1 MKFTFLFIAL
11 AVGALNWVAA
21 QKKRRHLVY
30 FAKPVTM
37 LALLLWMI
45 ENKATDGFMLWFML
59 AVICS
64 LVGDV
69 FLMLPKNYFLPGL
82 ASFLVAHVFYIIGLN
97 QTFPPIGPW
106 LLVLGVILALGWVW
120 MNRRL
125 MRSLKAAGHTRLHLV
140 VMFYSAMIG
149 LMALSALLTCFRPE
163 WPLLAALLASAGAI
177 LFCLSDA
184 HLAWNRFIRP
194 LRYVHLRVMIPYHLG
209 QMGIIAGAIL
219 YYLSLQ

>member
-1 MKFTFLFIAL
+1 MD
-11 AVGALNWVAA
+11 
-21 QKKRRHLVY
+21 RRQRQ
-30 FAKPVTM
+30 M
-37 LALLLWMI
+37 CI
-45 ENKATDGFMLWFML
+45 RDR
-59 AVICS
+59 AVIFS

-194 LRYVHLRVMIPYHLG
+194 VSYTHLTLPTIYSV
-209 QMGIIAGAIL
+209 
-219 YYLSLQ
+219 

>member
-59 AVICS
+59 AVIFS

-82 ASFLVAHVFYIIGLN
+82 ASFLVAHV
-97 QTFPPIGPW
+97 
-106 LLVLGVILALGWVW
+106 LAPAAARASTRFIVGQP
-120 MNRRL
+120 
-125 MRSLKAAGHTRLHLV
+125 RSSV
-140 VMFYSAMIG
+140 
-149 LMALSALLTCFRPE
+149 
-163 WPLLAALLASAGAI
+163 ASATLKKRQACAVRASRPSRTLRRTLCI
-177 LFCLSDA
+177 L
-184 HLAWNRFIRP
+184 R
-194 LRYVHLRVMIPYHLG
+194 
-209 QMGIIAGAIL
+209 
-219 YYLSLQ
+219 